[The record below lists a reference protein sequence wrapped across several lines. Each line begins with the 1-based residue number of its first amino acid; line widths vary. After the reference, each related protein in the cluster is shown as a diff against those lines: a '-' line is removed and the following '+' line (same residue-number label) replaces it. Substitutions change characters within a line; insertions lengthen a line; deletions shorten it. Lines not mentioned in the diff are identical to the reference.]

1 MVHGRLFVFQHCVC
15 LKHILNKTKRESL
28 PKSFSHSTNGFRDF
42 FYIKQESRIVKALNK
57 TYIEIGLYIKNFIAI
72 FVVVAVSWYNH

>member
-1 MVHGRLFVFQHCVC
+1 MVLE
-15 LKHILNKTKRESL
+15 I
-28 PKSFSHSTNGFRDF
+28 

-72 FVVVAVSWYNH
+72 FVVFAVSWYNH